1 MDSVIRFISSVLI
14 IALLL
19 LISDKLGINPL
30 NQKKMSV
37 KKQLLFILIL
47 ALPYILF
54 FVIMMILFELS
65 F

>member
-54 FVIMMILFELS
+54 FVIMMIHFELS

>member
-1 MDSVIRFISSVLI
+1 MDSVIRFIASVLI